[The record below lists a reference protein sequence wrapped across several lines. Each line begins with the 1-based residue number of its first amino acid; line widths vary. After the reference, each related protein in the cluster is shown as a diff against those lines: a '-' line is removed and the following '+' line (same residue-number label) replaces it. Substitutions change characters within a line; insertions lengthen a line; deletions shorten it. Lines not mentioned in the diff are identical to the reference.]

1 MTERLVLSKKVSYV
15 VAISALTLI
24 ASLYIWF
31 PFLGTRAAPMQHFG
45 NVIAG
50 VLLGPLWG
58 VLVPMIVGT
67 LRIAIGVGTF
77 FAYPG
82 GIPGV
87 IMVGLLYRV
96 TKRFR
101 SANARY
107 LCAFA
112 EPVGT
117 VFIGGTLSL
126 LILANFV
133 PSLFSVSPQ
142 LMDMMR
148 RGELLTALALF
159 WSGWA
164 ASSVP
169 GAALAYLVLMMLSRV
184 LPDLFKG
191 VETTRGPS

>member
-1 MTERLVLSKKVSYV
+1 MMAQQMISEKASYV

-24 ASLYIWF
+24 SSLYIWF

-50 VLLGPLWG
+50 VILGPLWG
-58 VLVPMIVGT
+58 ILVPLIVGT

-82 GIPGV
+82 GLPGV
-87 IMVGLLYRV
+87 IMVGLLYKV
-96 TKRFR
+96 TKRFK
-101 SANARY
+101 SAKARY

-126 LILANFV
+126 LVLASFV

-169 GAALAYLVLMMLSRV
+169 GSALGYLVLVMLSRV
-184 LPDLFKG
+184 LPDLFKRL
-191 VETTRGPS
+191 EASRGLP